1 SSLGYGKRLS
11 VKDIRAGKLGD
22 IGHQCLQ
29 FKSKTDVLG
38 GIILAKDKG
47 EITLLTDHNRSLVVP
62 ISSIPFLGKDGT
74 GDRLVKLQSEETII
88 TVLN

>member
-1 SSLGYGKRLS
+1 
-11 VKDIRAGKLGD
+11 LGD

-29 FKSKTDVLG
+29 FKSQTDGLRG
-38 GIILAKDKG
+38 MILTKDKE
-47 EITLLTDHNRSLVVP
+47 EITLLTDYNRSLVVP